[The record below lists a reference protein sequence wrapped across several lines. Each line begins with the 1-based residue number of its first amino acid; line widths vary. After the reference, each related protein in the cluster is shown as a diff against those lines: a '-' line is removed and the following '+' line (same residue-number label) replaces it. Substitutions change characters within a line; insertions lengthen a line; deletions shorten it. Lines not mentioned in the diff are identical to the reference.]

1 MKQKLP
7 TAFRIPHTLQL
18 YSATDTMNGIT
29 NQKSTIVYLGIHP
42 RIFLILLISCMLSL
56 VLGLNTVQ
64 AQIGNAPTNVMS
76 PWITGT
82 YSDVQATIE
91 SGVGGGILCVGTI
104 SGVANLTDADLTNS
118 ATINFTAALSGCN
131 ATLSVAD
138 PINTYPAGTWA
149 GFRVGTAGLLG
160 VSVGLNVTISTFN
173 DGVATADS
181 DTFDAGLIS
190 AN

>member
-76 PWITGT
+76 PWITST
-82 YSDVQATIE
+82 YSDVQASIE
-91 SGVGGGILCVGTI
+91 SGVGGGEGIGVCLGSI
-104 SGVANLTDADLTNS
+104 SGVANLIDADITNS
-118 ATINFTAALSGCN
+118 ATINFTVAL
-131 ATLSVAD
+131 L
-138 PINTYPAGTWA
+138 
-149 GFRVGTAGLLG
+149 
-160 VSVGLNVTISTFN
+160 
-173 DGVATADS
+173 
-181 DTFDAGLIS
+181 
-190 AN
+190 